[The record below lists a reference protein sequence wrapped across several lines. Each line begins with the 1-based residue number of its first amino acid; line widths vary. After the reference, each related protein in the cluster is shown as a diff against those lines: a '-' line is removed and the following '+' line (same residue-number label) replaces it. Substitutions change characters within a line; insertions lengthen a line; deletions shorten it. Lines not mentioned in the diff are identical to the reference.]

1 MEKTIK
7 EYQKFIKLETSR
19 NLSKDDLARLERY
32 HQGMMANFQQERACH
47 LRVMFFFITIT
58 LITLFG
64 SAVYFY
70 CACDACLPLYLIVCI
85 IALNVIL
92 VLMSFSYVKHY
103 YFLENNIQELYKYN
117 KKIYNRK

>member
-1 MEKTIK
+1 MEKTIR
-7 EYQKFIKLETSR
+7 EYKKFIKLETSR

-32 HQGMMANFQQERACH
+32 HLGMMANFQQERACH
-47 LRVMFFFITIT
+47 LRVMLFFVTIT

-64 SAVYFY
+64 STVYFY
-70 CACDACLPLYLIVCI
+70 CACNSCLPFYLIASI

-92 VLMSFSYVKHY
+92 VLMSFFYVKHY
-103 YFLENNIQELYKYN
+103 YFLENNIQDLYKYN